1 MDLNNVSL
9 ERYYNTNPE
18 RIPIDKIVLLSA
30 LKCDFYDYDSTIS
43 TTYVPA
49 SGKTQ
54 LWTIRSPYFLNWLTL
69 KLTQDKVFKYFKI

>member
-1 MDLNNVSL
+1 MDLNNVPFD
-9 ERYYNTNPE
+9 RYHDTNPD
-18 RIPIDKIVLLSA
+18 RIPIYKIVLLSA

-54 LWTIRSPYFLNWLTL
+54 L
-69 KLTQDKVFKYFKI
+69 

>member
-1 MDLNNVSL
+1 MDLNNVL
-9 ERYYNTNPE
+9 HARYHDTNPE
-18 RIPIDKIVLLSA
+18 RIPIYKIILLST

-54 LWTIRSPYFLNWLTL
+54 LWLSCDYPIS
-69 KLTQDKVFKYFKI
+69 VFS